1 MSRLF
6 GERPLLH
13 RSHRF
18 GRWVGLFFASVLFL
32 SPLLILPL
40 LGAADSS
47 AWQPV
52 GLRGETVLRLSAAA
66 GRDGTILYAETPAG
80 LWRTEGGAKDG
91 LLASDAWQR
100 IDAGLPHSTLGAP
113 DVAAWCT
120 VPGRPLELYVLAGPQ
135 YARQLFR
142 TDDGGV
148 SWQTIGPAPG
158 QSQSPAMIVQPGRE
172 DLADT
177 ILIATSTRV
186 QRSTNGGVTWAP
198 GGEWPEVVAESDD
211 PVAVLLTRGTVP
223 NRLVALAHTGRVW
236 LSRNGGLSW
245 GESGLPGDA
254 RTVALEPRAGLRMWA
269 AGDAGIAASM
279 DGGANWSELPLPGE
293 PDRRLG
299 NGSSHIV
306 ALLVDPKVS
315 ETLYAAVRG
324 GGIYRSDRSGQ
335 DWQLLRAPG
344 TMEITALVLEPEGR
358 SILYA
363 ATDDGVW
370 AGRVVALEPTPTPTY
385 TNTPLPTHTPTATA
399 TVRPTLTPTATAT
412 LTSTPTPVPTS
423 TATPTPTATAT
434 LRPTRRPTLAP
445 TRTATPTPTP
455 AFAPAPPPIGNPGG
469 SGRPTAEPPK
479 PPDR

>member
-1 MSRLF
+1 
-6 GERPLLH
+6 
-13 RSHRF
+13 
-18 GRWVGLFFASVLFL
+18 
-32 SPLLILPL
+32 
-40 LGAADSS
+40 
-47 AWQPV
+47 
-52 GLRGETVLRLSAAA
+52 
-66 GRDGTILYAETPAG
+66 
-80 LWRTEGGAKDG
+80 
-91 LLASDAWQR
+91 
-100 IDAGLPHSTLGAP
+100 
-113 DVAAWCT
+113 
-120 VPGRPLELYVLAGPQ
+120 
-135 YARQLFR
+135 
-142 TDDGGV
+142 
-148 SWQTIGPAPG
+148 
-158 QSQSPAMIVQPGRE
+158 
-172 DLADT
+172 
-177 ILIATSTRV
+177 
-186 QRSTNGGVTWAP
+186 
-198 GGEWPEVVAESDD
+198 
-211 PVAVLLTRGTVP
+211 VP

-315 ETLYAAVRG
+315 ETLYAAMRG